1 MKIKEIIAEIKIGQ
15 SNPAYAPSPGTAP
28 KAPSVPSAPTAATAP
43 KAPATAPKT
52 PPQPAQ
58 GSGSTTLGNKT
69 SGASTLGSQ
78 SPGSATIP
86 ASPTPASTVQT
97 PQNTVPP
104 IGAATT
110 SQDDDEQD
118 ISSGPKG
125 IMGGIKAGL
134 GMNPN
139 QSFGQGLATKTL
151 QATGMN
157 ATAAEL
163 NPGETNA
170 PIGGTLDA
178 TARGQYKVG
187 GILKHPMM
195 GDLNIRKVNQYGV
208 TVYSPRLGHDVRFG
222 PQALRTIQ
230 GTRGSGGQTS

>member
-15 SNPAYAPSPGTAP
+15 SNPAYAPSPGTPP
-28 KAPSVPSAPTAATAP
+28 KAPTAATAP
-43 KAPATAPKT
+43 TVPTTAPKT
-52 PPQPAQ
+52 PQKPAQ

-69 SGASTLGSQ
+69 SGASTLGAQ

-86 ASPTPASTVQT
+86 ATPTPASTVQT
-97 PQNTVPP
+97 PQNTIPP
-104 IGAATT
+104 VGAATT

-163 NPGETNA
+163 NPNA
-170 PIGGTLDA
+170 NQQPIGGTLDA

-187 GILKHPMM
+187 GILKHPKM

-222 PQALRTIQ
+222 PQALRSIQ
-230 GTRGSGGQTS
+230 GPRGSGGQTT

>member
-15 SNPAYAPSPGTAP
+15 NNPAYAPSPGTAP
-28 KAPSVPSAPTAATAP
+28 KAPSAPTAATAP

-52 PPQPAQ
+52 PSQPAQ

-86 ASPTPASTVQT
+86 AKPTPASTVQT
-97 PQNTVPP
+97 PKNSVPP
-104 IGAATT
+104 VGAVDLD
-110 SQDDDEQD
+110 QDNDQQD

-163 NPGETNA
+163 NPGANQQ

-178 TARGQYKVG
+178 MARGQYKVG
-187 GILKHPMM
+187 GILKHPQL

-208 TVYSPRLGHDVRFG
+208 TAYSPRMGHNMRFG
-222 PQALRTIQ
+222 PPDLQAIRGRQ
-230 GTRGSGGQTS
+230 GSGGSNT